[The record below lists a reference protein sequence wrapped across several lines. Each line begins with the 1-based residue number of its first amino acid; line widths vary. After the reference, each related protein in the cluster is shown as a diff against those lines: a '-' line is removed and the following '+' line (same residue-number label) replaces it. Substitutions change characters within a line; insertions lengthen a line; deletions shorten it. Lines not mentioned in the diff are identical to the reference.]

1 MRKFIFVL
9 LTLLLVSPFSFAMKG
24 IIWQPQN
31 RDSQVTDTQWQG
43 LMSQLRLQG
52 FDTGFAMDPLRRC
65 IHPARTARFIV

>member
-52 FDTGFAMDPLRRC
+52 FDTWFAMDPLRRC
-65 IHPARTARFIV
+65 IHPARTARVIV

>member
-31 RDSQVTDTQWQG
+31 RDSQVTDTC
-43 LMSQLRLQG
+43 LLYTSDAADEL
-52 FDTGFAMDPLRRC
+52 
-65 IHPARTARFIV
+65 